1 MSTEKDA
8 KDVAATAHEDM
19 LFRYYVQ
26 QWEQVRHNENLRSS
40 FTLQLLVIAA
50 GAVTGYFN
58 ASGTPAIRFALACV
72 IVLIGV
78 VGFLVVRAQE
88 RAANIHID
96 RARKARE
103 NIPAINE
110 IAGTIRGFY
119 PLARYYLLL
128 NVIVSLFGVVLGL
141 YALK

>member
-8 KDVAATAHEDM
+8 AAKAHEDM
-19 LFRYYVQ
+19 LFRYYLQ

-40 FTLQLLVIAA
+40 FTVQLLVIAA

-58 ASGTPAIRFALACV
+58 ASGTHAIRFALACL
-72 IVLIGV
+72 IVLLGV
-78 VGFLVVRAQE
+78 VGYLVVLSQE

-96 RARKARE
+96 RARKARQG
-103 NIPAINE
+103 IPAVND
-110 IAGTIRGFY
+110 IALAVRGFY

-128 NVIVSLFGVVLGL
+128 NAIVSLFGLVLAVN
-141 YALK
+141 ALR